1 MADTIIY
8 LIRHGETAENAQRP
22 FVLQGNAVNGPLS
35 ENGRRQAA
43 ALART
48 LESVPFAAVYASPML
63 RARQTAATLV
73 GPRPLVVETVKA
85 FEEVNVGQW
94 EKLSWNQIREKYP
107 VESTEFLAN
116 PGTVP
121 YLGGESY
128 VDVQARTLPMLNEVA
143 EKHRGETIAI
153 VAHNV
158 VNKSILASILQLPI
172 SRARSLHQTNCCI
185 NILRWGE
192 PGPEVEVVNS
202 DLHVRHL
209 PHVL

>member
-8 LIRHGETAENAQRP
+8 LMRHGETAENACRP
-22 FVLQGNAVNGPLS
+22 FILQGNALNGPLS

-43 ALART
+43 ALAGV
-48 LESVPFAAVYASPML
+48 LESVPFAAVFASPML
-63 RARQTAATLV
+63 RAQQTAQAV
-73 GPRPLVVETVKA
+73 IGPRPLEIETSKGI
-85 FEEVNVGQW
+85 EEVNVGKW
-94 EKLSWNQIREKYP
+94 ERLSWDQIVAQYP
-107 VESTEFLAN
+107 TESAEFLAN

-128 VDVQARTLPMLNEVA
+128 VDVQKRTLPVLEDLA
-143 EKHRGETIAI
+143 HRYAGHTIGI

-185 NILRWGE
+185 NIIRWKE
-192 PGPEVEVVNS
+192 SGPEVEVLNS

-209 PHVL
+209 PRTL